1 MKKEQGPQDSV
12 APPVTPCTSG
22 DLDGPYE
29 RERGD
34 QIDPPDS
41 GSGGGNTTHSDI

>member
-1 MKKEQGPQDSV
+1 MKKEQGPQDSGA
-12 APPVTPCTSG
+12 APVMPCTSE
-22 DLDGPYE
+22 DDGPFE

-41 GSGGGNTTHSDI
+41 GSGGGNTTQSDI